1 MLYEC
6 ELNDSLGIPVRYEKA
21 TRTKGLTKRH
31 RVADAVP
38 NKSMRQHGMVQIAHS
53 KNNVYNS
60 DMAKKCF
67 KRCNIKQSLTMF
79 HTYGACR

>member
-60 DMAKKCF
+60 DMAKNVSKDAILNN
-67 KRCNIKQSLTMF
+67 R
-79 HTYGACR
+79 